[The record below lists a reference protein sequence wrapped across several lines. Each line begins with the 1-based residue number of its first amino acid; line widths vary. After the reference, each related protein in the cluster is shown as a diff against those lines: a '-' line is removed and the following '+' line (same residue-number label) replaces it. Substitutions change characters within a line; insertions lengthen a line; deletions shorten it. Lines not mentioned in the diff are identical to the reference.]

1 MTGAGTVATGSR
13 EDWYTRKGEITQT
26 ELMEALVEA
35 EPFTFVRLQGVV
47 LPYASRDPTV
57 RPPPALA
64 ALKLEDVMTLE
75 WSPEQ
80 HPNLRIGPTIPFW
93 DPRITAS
100 MLRKGQITLSKEE
113 TEWRLKTGEHRRNLW
128 KLREGRPIDRE
139 RRKQLEDAY
148 LKHKEAYK
156 QAHKEQLKAE
166 KKTTTLQ
173 GVAEAEAALAARAPP
188 VQTRT
193 GKEQVEEEEEE
204 EDAEFEMVVRQSL
217 RPPPRDGGAHDV
229 EAGTSGVVRQR
240 AVTPIH
246 SPSPV
251 TGAAV
256 TGAAPISPARLS
268 GSPVQTPQQG
278 AGGIPEAQQLWD
290 SWFQMGLAIRAVLSR
305 NAGPGGAV
313 EDPLVTQL
321 LDSVEES
328 ERGQRGD
335 GSDGQ

>member
-1 MTGAGTVATGSR
+1 M
-13 EDWYTRKGEITQT
+13 
-26 ELMEALVEA
+26 EA
-35 EPFTFVRLQGVV
+35 EPFVFVRLQGVA

-75 WSPEQ
+75 WDPKQ
-80 HPNLRIGPTIPFW
+80 PNLRIGPTIPFW
-93 DPRITAS
+93 DPRISSS
-100 MLRKGQITLSKEE
+100 MLRKGQITLSKEQMG
-113 TEWRLKTGEHRRNLW
+113 WRLKTGENRRNLW
-128 KLREGRPIDRE
+128 KFREGRPNDRE

-156 QAHKEQLKAE
+156 KAHKEQLKAE
-166 KKTTTLQ
+166 KKTATVQ
-173 GVAEAEAALAARAPP
+173 GVAEAEAALAARVPP

-217 RPPPRDGGAHDV
+217 QPPPTGGGAHDV

-240 AVTPIH
+240 AATPVH

-256 TGAAPISPARLS
+256 TGAAPVSPARLS

-278 AGGIPEAQQLWD
+278 AVGGQEAQLLWD
-290 SWFQMGLAIRAVLSR
+290 SWLQMGLAVRAALGR
-305 NAGPGGAV
+305 DAGAGGSL
-313 EDPLVTQL
+313 EDPRITQL
-321 LDSVEES
+321 LDSIEES
-328 ERGQRGD
+328 DREQRGD